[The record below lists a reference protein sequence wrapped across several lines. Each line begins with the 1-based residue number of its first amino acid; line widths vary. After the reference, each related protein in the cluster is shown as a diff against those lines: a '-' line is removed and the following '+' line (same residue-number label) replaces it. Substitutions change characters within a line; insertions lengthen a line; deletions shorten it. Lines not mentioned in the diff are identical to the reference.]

1 MRKKGFWSKE
11 KLAHLFH
18 MSNLESAEADF
29 DRQSNI
35 LPAAYKKADLPS
47 CITRHLAPEEQ
58 EDLLGLLEKLEE
70 LFEGCLGLMPGEPYS
85 LKLKPNAEP
94 VHARPFPIP
103 QKHLKLMKD
112 ELNCLI
118 ELGVL

>member
-1 MRKKGFWSKE
+1 
-11 KLAHLFH
+11 